1 MSKHT
6 NRTRKKGWAALALA
20 ALLLCAAPLCAL
32 AGTATG
38 SLTKVFDQ
46 AGLFTQQ
53 ERDTLTKKATETAT
67 TYHVDIAVVTTD
79 DAGGKSA
86 MSYAD
91 DFYDYNGIGCGEKN
105 DGLLLLIDMDNR
117 KVWITTTGKA
127 IDLFTDDHIDTLLDD
142 EVMPHMEKGDY
153 YGAAQ
158 AFLDRASRY
167 IKYDGGEGPF
177 LGHPVLY
184 TAIALGGSLLVGG
197 IVAGCL
203 AGSHNKLPNPAQLAR
218 AYTGTNGVRLSRK
231 EDNFVTT
238 HTSRTAIPKSSSSGG
253 GGGGSSTHS
262 GSSGVSHGGGG
273 RSF

>member
-1 MSKHT
+1 MM
-6 NRTRKKGWAALALA
+6 AALLGTGLYSSIRLGFFQLRHPGLWLRRTIGSYRSGSGGPGAISQFQSMTTALA
-20 ALLLCAAPLCAL
+20 ATVGTGNI
-32 AGTATG
+32 AGVA
-38 SLTKVFDQ
+38 
-46 AGLFTQQ
+46 
-53 ERDTLTKKATETAT
+53 
-67 TYHVDIAVVTTD
+67 
-79 DAGGKSA
+79 
-86 MSYAD
+86 
-91 DFYDYNGIGCGEKN
+91 
-105 DGLLLLIDMDNR
+105 
-117 KVWITTTGKA
+117 
-127 IDLFTDDHIDTLLDD
+127 
-142 EVMPHMEKGDY
+142 
-153 YGAAQ
+153 
-158 AFLDRASRY
+158 
-167 IKYDGGEGPF
+167 
-177 LGHPVLY
+177 